1 MKGPKDV
8 MSKLLTAEYGVENVV
23 KSFGGA
29 KALSGVSLSVSGG
42 QVHCIAGENGS
53 GKSTLIKI
61 MSGVH
66 APDSGLIKL
75 GDKTFNELS
84 PREAVREGVQ
94 VIFQDFSLLPNL
106 TVAENIAMPTYILQ
120 NSKLFSK
127 SETKKIASNAL
138 DLIGV
143 DIDINAS
150 VEEISIASKQLIAI
164 ARATNL
170 GVKMLFMDEPT
181 TALTRKEIKHL
192 FKVVEQLKGRGVAT
206 VFVSHKIDEIQE
218 ICNTITIL
226 RNGEVVADG
235 AMKDFHR
242 DVISEAMTGLNVSE
256 TRIAPPLKKTSE
268 KVIEV
273 KNLTTKPTFSDISFS
288 IAPGEILG
296 ITGLLGSGRTE
307 LAEAIFG
314 QYPIDS
320 GEITVGNKSI
330 KLNSSSAALKAG
342 IGYVPPDRLT
352 QGLFLDQSILRN
364 LVAVGIDQ
372 YQSKGG
378 RLAKNRLIEAGEKW
392 IKDLRIKTKNPSNP
406 VTSLSGGNQQRV
418 VLAKW
423 LAMNPKLM
431 ILNGPTVG
439 VDIGSKREILEI
451 IRDRAQEGMGFLV
464 VSDDIPELV
473 QICHRVLVIKN
484 GQISKEFNESQLD
497 EEVLYKELS

>member
-1 MKGPKDV
+1 
-8 MSKLLTAEYGVENVV
+8 MSALLTAEYGVENIV

-29 KALSGVSLSVSGG
+29 KALAGVSLSVKSGE
-42 QVHCIAGENGS
+42 VHCIAGENGS

-66 APDSGLIKL
+66 APDSGLIRL
-75 GDKTFNELS
+75 GDKTFNALS

-106 TVAENIAMPTYILQ
+106 TVAENIALPTFISK
-120 NSKLFSK
+120 NSRFS
-127 SETKKIASNAL
+127 SKKESKEIAQTAL
-138 DLIGV
+138 ELIGI
-143 DIDINAS
+143 DIDINAP
-150 VEEISIASKQLIAI
+150 VAEISIASKQLIAI

-181 TALTRKEIKHL
+181 TALTRKEIKRL
-192 FKVVEQLKGRGVAT
+192 FEVVEQIKARGVAT

-218 ICNTITIL
+218 ICNTISIL
-226 RNGEVVADG
+226 RNGELVADG
-235 AMKDFHR
+235 LMKDYKR
-242 DVISEAMTGLNVSE
+242 EAISEAMTGLNISE
-256 TRIAPPLKKTSE
+256 SRIAPPLKPSST

-273 KNLTTKPTFSDISFS
+273 KKLTTKPTFSDVSFS

-314 QYPIDS
+314 QYPVDS
-320 GEITVGNKSI
+320 GKIIVEGKSVR
-330 KLNSSSAALKAG
+330 LNSSSAAIKAG

-352 QGLFLDQSILRN
+352 QGLFLDQSIVRN
-364 LVAVGIDQ
+364 LVAVGIDRHRGR
-372 YQSKGG
+372 GG
-378 RLAKNRLIEAGEKW
+378 ILAKSRLYEEGEKW
-392 IKDLRIKTKNPSNP
+392 IKDLRIKTKNSQNP

-423 LAMNPKLM
+423 LAMNPHLM

-451 IRDRAQEGMGFLV
+451 IRDRAQEGMAFLV
-464 VSDDIPELV
+464 VSDDIPELI

-484 GQISKEFNESQLD
+484 GHVSKEFNESELD
-497 EEVLYKELS
+497 ETVLYKELS

>member
-1 MKGPKDV
+1 
-8 MSKLLTAEYGVENVV
+8 MSVLLTAEYGVENIV

-29 KALSGVSLSVSGG
+29 KALAGVSLSVKGG

-66 APDSGLIKL
+66 APDSGLIRL
-75 GDKTFNELS
+75 GDKTFNALS

-106 TVAENIAMPTYILQ
+106 TVAENIALPTYISK
-120 NSKLFSK
+120 NSHFLSK
-127 SETKKIASNAL
+127 KESKEIAQTAL
-138 DLIGV
+138 ELIGI
-143 DIDINAS
+143 DIDINAP
-150 VEEISIASKQLIAI
+150 VAEISIASKQLIAI

-181 TALTRKEIKHL
+181 TALTRKEIKRL
-192 FKVVEQLKGRGVAT
+192 FEVIEQIKARGVAT

-218 ICNTITIL
+218 ICNTISIL
-226 RNGEVVADG
+226 RNGELVADG
-235 AMKDFHR
+235 LMKDYKR
-242 DVISEAMTGLNVSE
+242 EAISEAMTGLNISE
-256 TRIAPPLKKTSE
+256 SRIAPPLKPSST

-273 KNLTTKPTFSDISFS
+273 KKLSTKPTFSDVSFS

-314 QYPIDS
+314 QYPVDS
-320 GEITVGNKSI
+320 GEIIVEGKSVR
-330 KLNSSSAALKAG
+330 LNSSSAAIKAG

-364 LVAVGIDQ
+364 LVAVGIDRHRGR
-372 YQSKGG
+372 GG
-378 RLAKNRLIEAGEKW
+378 ILAKSRLYEEGEKW
-392 IKDLRIKTKNPSNP
+392 IKDLRIKTKNSQNP

-423 LAMNPKLM
+423 LAMNPHLM

-451 IRDRAQEGMGFLV
+451 IRDRAQEGMAFLV
-464 VSDDIPELV
+464 VSDDIPELI

-484 GQISKEFNESQLD
+484 GHVSKEFNESELD
-497 EEVLYKELS
+497 ETVLYKELS

>member
-1 MKGPKDV
+1 
-8 MSKLLTAEYGVENVV
+8 MSVLLTAEYGVENIV

-29 KALSGVSLSVSGG
+29 KALAGVSLSVKGG
-42 QVHCIAGENGS
+42 EVHCIAGENGS

-61 MSGVH
+61 MAGVH
-66 APDSGLIKL
+66 APDSGLIRL
-75 GDKTFNELS
+75 GEKTFTSLS

-106 TVAENIAMPTYILQ
+106 TVAENIALPTYISK
-120 NSKLFSK
+120 NSHFLSK
-127 SETKKIASNAL
+127 KESKEIAQTAL
-138 DLIGV
+138 ELIGI
-143 DIDINAS
+143 DIDINAP
-150 VEEISIASKQLIAI
+150 VAEISIASKQLIAI

-181 TALTRKEIKHL
+181 TALTRKEIKRL
-192 FKVVEQLKGRGVAT
+192 FEVIEQIKARGVAT

-218 ICNTITIL
+218 ICNTISIL
-226 RNGEVVADG
+226 RNGELVADG
-235 AMKDFHR
+235 LMKDYKR
-242 DVISEAMTGLNVSE
+242 EAISEAMTGLNISE
-256 TRIAPPLKKTSE
+256 SRIAPPLKTSST

-273 KNLTTKPTFSDISFS
+273 KKLTTKPTFSDVSFS

-314 QYPIDS
+314 QYPVDS
-320 GEITVGNKSI
+320 GEIIVEGKSVR
-330 KLNSSSAALKAG
+330 LNSSSAAIKAG

-364 LVAVGIDQ
+364 LVAVGIDRHRGR
-372 YQSKGG
+372 GG
-378 RLAKNRLIEAGEKW
+378 ILAKARLYEEGERW
-392 IKDLRIKTKNPSNP
+392 IKDLRIKTKNSQNP

-423 LAMNPKLM
+423 LAMNPHLM

-451 IRDRAQEGMGFLV
+451 IRDRAQEGMAFLV
-464 VSDDIPELV
+464 ISDDIPELI

-484 GQISKEFNESQLD
+484 GHVSKEFNESELD
-497 EEVLYKELS
+497 ETVLYKELS

>member
-1 MKGPKDV
+1 
-8 MSKLLTAEYGVENVV
+8 MSVLLTAEYGVENIV

-29 KALSGVSLSVSGG
+29 KALAGVSLSVKGG
-42 QVHCIAGENGS
+42 EVHCIAGENGS

-61 MSGVH
+61 MAGVH
-66 APDSGLIKL
+66 APDSGLIRL
-75 GDKTFNELS
+75 GDKTFNALS

-106 TVAENIAMPTYILQ
+106 TVAENIALPTYISK
-120 NSKLFSK
+120 NSHFLSK
-127 SETKKIASNAL
+127 KESKEIAQTAL
-138 DLIGV
+138 ELIGI
-143 DIDINAS
+143 DIDINAP
-150 VEEISIASKQLIAI
+150 VAEISIASKQLIAI

-181 TALTRKEIKHL
+181 TALTRKEIKRL
-192 FKVVEQLKGRGVAT
+192 FEVIEQIKARGVAT

-218 ICNTITIL
+218 ICNTISIL
-226 RNGEVVADG
+226 RNGELVADG
-235 AMKDFHR
+235 LMKDYKR
-242 DVISEAMTGLNVSE
+242 EAISEAMTGLNISE
-256 TRIAPPLKKTSE
+256 SRIAPPLKPSST

-273 KNLTTKPTFSDISFS
+273 KKLSTKPTFSDVSFS

-314 QYPIDS
+314 QYPVDS
-320 GEITVGNKSI
+320 GEIIVEGKSVR
-330 KLNSSSAALKAG
+330 LNSSSAAIKAG

-364 LVAVGIDQ
+364 LVAVGIDRHRGR
-372 YQSKGG
+372 GG
-378 RLAKNRLIEAGEKW
+378 ILAKSRLYEEGERW
-392 IKDLRIKTKNPSNP
+392 IKDLRIKTKNAQNP

-423 LAMNPKLM
+423 LAMNPHLM

-451 IRDRAQEGMGFLV
+451 IRDRAQEGMAFLV
-464 VSDDIPELV
+464 VSDDIPELI

-484 GQISKEFNESQLD
+484 GHVSKEFNESELD
-497 EEVLYKELS
+497 ENVLYKELS

>member
-1 MKGPKDV
+1 MKQK
-8 MSKLLTAEYGVENVV
+8 MSTLLTAEYGVENVV

-29 KALSGVSLSVSGG
+29 KALSGVSLSVKSGE
-42 QVHCIAGENGS
+42 VHCIAGENGS

-66 APDSGLIKL
+66 APDSGLIRL
-75 GDKTFNELS
+75 GDKSFTKLS
-84 PREAVREGVQ
+84 PREAVHEGVQ

-106 TVAENIAMPTYILQ
+106 TVAENIALPTYVSK
-120 NSKLFSK
+120 NSKFLSK
-127 SETKKIASNAL
+127 NQNREIASQAL
-138 DLIGV
+138 NLLGI
-143 DIDINAS
+143 DIDINTPVAD
-150 VEEISIASKQLIAI
+150 ISIASKQLIAI

-181 TALTRKEIKHL
+181 TALTRKEIKRL
-192 FKVVEQLKGRGVAT
+192 FEVVEQIRSRGVAT

-235 AMKDFHR
+235 LMKDFQR
-242 DVISEAMTGLNVSE
+242 VAISEAMTGLNVSE
-256 TRIAPPLKKTSE
+256 TRIAPVLKKSSQQ
-268 KVIEV
+268 VLEV
-273 KNLTTKPTFSDISFS
+273 KNLTTHPTFSDVSFT

-296 ITGLLGSGRTE
+296 LTGLLGSGRTE

-314 QYPIDS
+314 QYPVDS
-320 GEITVGNKSI
+320 GQIIVGEKSI
-330 KLNSSSAALKAG
+330 SLNSSAEALKAG

-352 QGLFLDQSILRN
+352 QGLFLEQSIVRN

-378 RLAKNRLIEAGEKW
+378 RLEKSRLIEAGNKW
-392 IKDLRIKTKNPSNP
+392 IQDLRIKTKNSANP
-406 VTSLSGGNQQRV
+406 VSSLSGGNQQRV

-423 LAMNPKLM
+423 LAMNPYLM

-451 IRDRAQEGMGFLV
+451 IRDRAEAGMAFLV
-464 VSDDIPELV
+464 VSDDIPELI

-484 GQISKEFNESQLD
+484 GQISKEFSESQLD
-497 EEVLYKELS
+497 QATLYKELS

>member
-1 MKGPKDV
+1 MKQK
-8 MSKLLTAEYGVENVV
+8 MSTLLTAEYGVENVV

-29 KALSGVSLSVSGG
+29 KALSGVSLSVKSGE
-42 QVHCIAGENGS
+42 VHCIAGENGS

-66 APDSGLIKL
+66 APDSGLIRL
-75 GDKTFNELS
+75 GDKSFTKLS
-84 PREAVREGVQ
+84 PREAVHEGVQ

-106 TVAENIAMPTYILQ
+106 TVAENIALPTYVSR
-120 NSKLFSK
+120 NSKFLSK
-127 SETKKIASNAL
+127 NQNREIASQAL
-138 DLIGV
+138 NLLGI
-143 DIDINAS
+143 DIDINTPVAD
-150 VEEISIASKQLIAI
+150 ISIASKQLIAI

-181 TALTRKEIKHL
+181 TALTRKEIKRL
-192 FKVVEQLKGRGVAT
+192 FEVVEQIRSRGVAT

-235 AMKDFHR
+235 LMKDFQR
-242 DVISEAMTGLNVSE
+242 VAISEAMTGLNVSE
-256 TRIAPPLKKTSE
+256 TRIAPVLKKSSQQ
-268 KVIEV
+268 VLEV
-273 KNLTTKPTFSDISFS
+273 KNLTTHPTFSDVSFT

-296 ITGLLGSGRTE
+296 LTGLLGSGRTE

-314 QYPIDS
+314 QYPVDS
-320 GEITVGNKSI
+320 GQIIVGEKSI
-330 KLNSSSAALKAG
+330 SLNSSAEALKAG

-352 QGLFLDQSILRN
+352 QGLFLEQSIVRN

-378 RLAKNRLIEAGEKW
+378 RLEKSRLIEAGNKW
-392 IKDLRIKTKNPSNP
+392 IQDLRIKTKNSANP
-406 VTSLSGGNQQRV
+406 VSSLSGGNQQRV

-423 LAMNPKLM
+423 LAMNPYLM

-451 IRDRAQEGMGFLV
+451 IRDRAEAGMAFLV
-464 VSDDIPELV
+464 VSDDIPELI

-484 GQISKEFNESQLD
+484 GQISKEFSESQLD
-497 EEVLYKELS
+497 EATLYKELS

>member
-1 MKGPKDV
+1 
-8 MSKLLTAEYGVENVV
+8 MSVLLTAEYGVENIV

-29 KALSGVSLSVSGG
+29 KALAGVSLSVKSG

-66 APDSGLIKL
+66 APDSGLIRL
-75 GDKTFNELS
+75 GEKTFDALS

-106 TVAENIAMPTYILQ
+106 TVAENIALPTYISK
-120 NSKLFSK
+120 NSRFLSK
-127 SETKKIASNAL
+127 KESKEIAQTAL
-138 DLIGV
+138 ELIGI
-143 DIDINAS
+143 DIDINAP
-150 VEEISIASKQLIAI
+150 VAEISIASKQLIAI

-181 TALTRKEIKHL
+181 TALTRKEIKRL
-192 FKVVEQLKGRGVAT
+192 FEVVEQIKARGVAT

-218 ICNTITIL
+218 ICNTISIL
-226 RNGEVVADG
+226 RNGELVADG
-235 AMKDFHR
+235 LMKDFKR
-242 DVISEAMTGLNVSE
+242 DAISEAMTGINISE
-256 TRIAPPLKKTSE
+256 SRIAPALKPSTT

-273 KNLTTKPTFSDISFS
+273 KKLSTKPTFSDVSFS

-314 QYPIDS
+314 QYPLDS
-320 GEITVGNKSI
+320 GEIIVEGKSMR
-330 KLNSSSAALKAG
+330 LNSSSAAIKAG

-352 QGLFLDQSILRN
+352 QGLFLDQSIVRN

-372 YQSKGG
+372 YQGRGG
-378 RLAKNRLIEAGEKW
+378 ILAKSRLYEAGEKW
-392 IKDLRIKTKNPSNP
+392 IKDLRIKTKNSQNP

-423 LAMNPKLM
+423 LAMNPHLM

-451 IRDRAQEGMGFLV
+451 IRDRAQEGMAFLV
-464 VSDDIPELV
+464 VSDDIPELI

-484 GQISKEFNESQLD
+484 GLVSKEFSESELD
-497 EEVLYKELS
+497 ENVLYKELS

>member
-1 MKGPKDV
+1 
-8 MSKLLTAEYGVENVV
+8 MSVLLTAEYGVENIV

-29 KALSGVSLSVSGG
+29 KALAGVSLTVKSGE
-42 QVHCIAGENGS
+42 VHCIAGENGS

-66 APDSGLIKL
+66 APDSGLIRL
-75 GDKTFNELS
+75 GEKTFEALS

-106 TVAENIAMPTYILQ
+106 TVAENIALPTYISK
-120 NSKLFSK
+120 NSRFLSK
-127 SETKKIASNAL
+127 KESKEIAQTAL
-138 DLIGV
+138 ELIGI
-143 DIDINAS
+143 DIDINAP
-150 VEEISIASKQLIAI
+150 VAEISIASKQLIAI

-181 TALTRKEIKHL
+181 TALTRKEIKRL
-192 FKVVEQLKGRGVAT
+192 FEVVEQIKARGVAT

-218 ICNTITIL
+218 ICNTISIL
-226 RNGEVVADG
+226 RNGELVADG
-235 AMKDFHR
+235 LMKDFKR
-242 DVISEAMTGLNVSE
+242 DAISEAMTGLNISE
-256 TRIAPPLKKTSE
+256 TRIAPALKPSST

-273 KNLTTKPTFSDISFS
+273 KKLSTKPTFSDVSFS

-320 GEITVGNKSI
+320 GEIIVEGKSI
-330 KLNSSSAALKAG
+330 QLNSSSAAIKAG

-364 LVAVGIDQ
+364 LIAVGIDQ
-372 YQSKGG
+372 HQGRGG
-378 RLAKNRLIEAGEKW
+378 ILAKKRLYEAGEKW
-392 IKDLRIKTKNPSNP
+392 IKDLRIKTKNSQNP

-423 LAMNPKLM
+423 LAMNPHLM

-451 IRDRAQEGMGFLV
+451 IRDRAQEGMAFLV
-464 VSDDIPELV
+464 VSDDIPELI

-484 GQISKEFNESQLD
+484 GLVSKEFSESELD
-497 EEVLYKELS
+497 ENVLYKELS

>member
-1 MKGPKDV
+1 
-8 MSKLLTAEYGVENVV
+8 MSVLLTAEYGVENIV

-29 KALSGVSLSVSGG
+29 KALAGVSLSVKGG

-66 APDSGLIKL
+66 APDSGLIRL
-75 GDKTFNELS
+75 GDKTFNALS

-106 TVAENIAMPTYILQ
+106 TVAENIALPTYISK
-120 NSKLFSK
+120 NSHFLSK
-127 SETKKIASNAL
+127 KESKEIAQTAL
-138 DLIGV
+138 ELIGI
-143 DIDINAS
+143 DIDINAP
-150 VEEISIASKQLIAI
+150 VAEISIASKQLIAI

-181 TALTRKEIKHL
+181 TALTRKEIKRL
-192 FKVVEQLKGRGVAT
+192 FEVIEQIKARGVAT

-218 ICNTITIL
+218 ICNTISIL
-226 RNGEVVADG
+226 RNGELVADG
-235 AMKDFHR
+235 LMKDYKR
-242 DVISEAMTGLNVSE
+242 EAISEAMTGLNISE
-256 TRIAPPLKKTSE
+256 SRIAPPLKPSST

-273 KNLTTKPTFSDISFS
+273 KKLSTKPTFSDVSFS

-314 QYPIDS
+314 QYPVDS
-320 GEITVGNKSI
+320 GEIIVEGKSVR
-330 KLNSSSAALKAG
+330 LNSSSAAIKAG

-364 LVAVGIDQ
+364 LVAVGIDRHRGR
-372 YQSKGG
+372 GG
-378 RLAKNRLIEAGEKW
+378 ILAKSRLYEEGEKW
-392 IKDLRIKTKNPSNP
+392 IKDLRIKTKNSQNP

-423 LAMNPKLM
+423 LAMNPHLM

-451 IRDRAQEGMGFLV
+451 IRDRAQEGMAFLV
-464 VSDDIPELV
+464 ISDDIPELI

-484 GQISKEFNESQLD
+484 GHVSKEFNESELD
-497 EEVLYKELS
+497 ETVLYKELS

>member
-1 MKGPKDV
+1 
-8 MSKLLTAEYGVENVV
+8 MSTLVTAEYGVENIV

-29 KALSGVSLSVSGG
+29 KALAGVSLSVQSG

-66 APDSGLIKL
+66 APDTGLIRL
-75 GDKTFNELS
+75 GDKTFNALS

-106 TVAENIAMPTYILQ
+106 TVAENIALPTYISN
-120 NSKLFSK
+120 NSRFLSK
-127 SETKKIASNAL
+127 KESREIARTAL

-143 DIDINAS
+143 DIDINSPVAD
-150 VEEISIASKQLIAI
+150 ISIASKQLIAI

-181 TALTRKEIKHL
+181 TALTRKEIKRL
-192 FKVVEQLKGRGVAT
+192 FEVVEQVKARGVAT

-235 AMKDFHR
+235 LMKDYKR
-242 DVISEAMTGLNVSE
+242 DAISEAMTGLNISE
-256 TRIAPPLKKTSE
+256 TRIAPPLKKSTT

-273 KNLTTKPTFSDISFS
+273 KNLSTKPTFSNVSFS

-314 QYPIDS
+314 QYPVDS
-320 GEITVGNKSI
+320 GEIIVEGKSI
-330 KLNSSSAALKAG
+330 QLNSSSAAIKAG

-372 YQSKGG
+372 YQGRGG
-378 RLAKNRLIEAGEKW
+378 TLAKARLYEAGEKW
-392 IKDLRIKTKNPSNP
+392 IKDLRIKTKNSQNP

-423 LAMNPKLM
+423 LAMNPHLM

-451 IRDRAQEGMGFLV
+451 IRDRAQEGMSFLV
-464 VSDDIPELV
+464 VSDDIPELI
-473 QICHRVLVIKN
+473 QICHRVMVIKN
-484 GQISKEFNESQLD
+484 GQVSKEFNESELD
-497 EEVLYKELS
+497 ENVLYKELS

>member
-1 MKGPKDV
+1 
-8 MSKLLTAEYGVENVV
+8 MSVLLTAEYGVENVV

-29 KALSGVSLSVSGG
+29 KALAGVSLSVKSGE
-42 QVHCIAGENGS
+42 VHCIAGENGS

-66 APDSGLIKL
+66 APDSGLIRL
-75 GDKTFNELS
+75 GEKTFNALS

-106 TVAENIAMPTYILQ
+106 TVAENIALPTYISN
-120 NSKLFSK
+120 NSRFLSK
-127 SETKKIASNAL
+127 KESKEIAQTAL
-138 DLIGV
+138 ELIGI
-143 DIDINAS
+143 DIDINAP
-150 VEEISIASKQLIAI
+150 VAEISIASKQLIAI

-181 TALTRKEIKHL
+181 TALTRKEIKRL
-192 FKVVEQLKGRGVAT
+192 FEVVEQIKARGVAT

-218 ICNTITIL
+218 ICNTISIL
-226 RNGEVVADG
+226 RNGELVADG
-235 AMKDFHR
+235 LMKDFKR
-242 DVISEAMTGLNVSE
+242 DAISEAMTGLNISE
-256 TRIAPPLKKTSE
+256 SRIAPPLKPSTT

-273 KNLTTKPTFSDISFS
+273 KKLSTKPTFSDVSFS

-314 QYPIDS
+314 QYPLDS
-320 GEITVGNKSI
+320 GEIIVEGKSMR
-330 KLNSSSAALKAG
+330 LNSSSAAIKAG

-352 QGLFLDQSILRN
+352 QGLFLEQSILRN
-364 LVAVGIDQ
+364 LIAVGIDQ
-372 YQSKGG
+372 YQGRGG
-378 RLAKNRLIEAGEKW
+378 ILAKSRLYEEGEKW
-392 IKDLRIKTKNPSNP
+392 IKDLRIKTKNSQNP

-423 LAMNPKLM
+423 LAMNPHLM

-451 IRDRAQEGMGFLV
+451 IRDRAQEGMAFLV
-464 VSDDIPELV
+464 VSDDIPELIQV
-473 QICHRVLVIKN
+473 CHRVMVIKN
-484 GQISKEFNESQLD
+484 GQVSKEFSESELD
-497 EEVLYKELS
+497 ENVLYKELS

>member
-1 MKGPKDV
+1 
-8 MSKLLTAEYGVENVV
+8 MSTLLTAEYGVENIV

-29 KALSGVSLSVSGG
+29 KALSGVSLSVKSGE
-42 QVHCIAGENGS
+42 VHCIAGENGS

-66 APDSGLIKL
+66 APDSGLIRL
-75 GDKTFNELS
+75 GDKSFTKLS
-84 PREAVREGVQ
+84 PREAVHEGVQ

-106 TVAENIAMPTYILQ
+106 TVAENIALPTFVLKNSRIL
-120 NSKLFSK
+120 SK
-127 SETKKIASNAL
+127 SQTREIASQAL
-138 DLIGV
+138 DLLGI
-143 DIDINAS
+143 DIDINTS
-150 VEEISIASKQLIAI
+150 VADISIASKQLIAI

-181 TALTRKEIKHL
+181 TALTRKEIKRL
-192 FKVVEQLKGRGVAT
+192 FEVVEQIRARGVAT

-235 AMKDFHR
+235 LMKDFER
-242 DVISEAMTGLNVSE
+242 VSISEAMTGLNVSE
-256 TRIAPPLKKTSE
+256 TRIAPELKNTNQ
-268 KVIEV
+268 KVLEV
-273 KNLTTKPTFSDISFS
+273 KNLTTYPTFSDVSFA

-307 LAEAIFG
+307 LAESIFG
-314 QYPIDS
+314 QYPLDS
-320 GEITVGNKSI
+320 GEIIVDGKSI
-330 KLNSSSAALKAG
+330 VLNSSSEALKSG

-352 QGLFLDQSILRN
+352 QGLFLEQSIVRN

-372 YQSKGG
+372 YKSKGG
-378 RLAKNRLIEAGEKW
+378 RLEKSRLHAAGSKW
-392 IKDLRIKTKNPSNP
+392 INELRIKTKNPLNP
-406 VTSLSGGNQQRV
+406 VSSLSGGNQQRV

-423 LAMNPKLM
+423 LAMNPHLM

-451 IRDRAQEGMGFLV
+451 IRDRAQAGMAFLV
-464 VSDDIPELV
+464 VSDDIPELI

-484 GQISKEFNESQLD
+484 GQISKEFSESELD
-497 EEVLYKELS
+497 EATLYKELS

>member
-1 MKGPKDV
+1 
-8 MSKLLTAEYGVENVV
+8 MSTLVTAEYGVENIV

-29 KALSGVSLSVSGG
+29 KALAGVSLSVKSGE
-42 QVHCIAGENGS
+42 VHCIAGENGS

-66 APDSGLIKL
+66 APDTGLIRL
-75 GDKTFNELS
+75 GDKTFNALS

-106 TVAENIAMPTYILQ
+106 TVAENIALPTYISN
-120 NSKLFSK
+120 NSRFLSK
-127 SETKKIASNAL
+127 KESREIARTAL

-143 DIDINAS
+143 DIDINSPVAD
-150 VEEISIASKQLIAI
+150 ISIASKQLIAI

-181 TALTRKEIKHL
+181 TALTRKEIKRL
-192 FKVVEQLKGRGVAT
+192 FEVVEQVKARGVAT

-235 AMKDFHR
+235 LMKDYKR
-242 DVISEAMTGLNVSE
+242 DAISEAMTGLNISE
-256 TRIAPPLKKTSE
+256 TRIAPPLKPSNK
-268 KVIEV
+268 KIIEV
-273 KNLTTKPTFSDISFS
+273 KNLSTKPTFSNVSFS

-314 QYPIDS
+314 QYPVDS
-320 GEITVGNKSI
+320 GEIIVEGKSI
-330 KLNSSSAALKAG
+330 QLNSSSAAIKAG

-372 YQSKGG
+372 YQGRGG
-378 RLAKNRLIEAGEKW
+378 TLAKSRLYEAGEKW
-392 IKDLRIKTKNPSNP
+392 IKDLRIKTKNSQNP

-423 LAMNPKLM
+423 LAMNPHLM

-451 IRDRAQEGMGFLV
+451 IRDRAQEGMSFLV
-464 VSDDIPELV
+464 VSDDIPELI
-473 QICHRVLVIKN
+473 QICHRVMVIKN
-484 GQISKEFNESQLD
+484 GQVSKEFNESELD
-497 EEVLYKELS
+497 ENVLYKELS

>member
-1 MKGPKDV
+1 
-8 MSKLLTAEYGVENVV
+8 MSVLLTAEYGVENIV

-29 KALSGVSLSVSGG
+29 KALAGVSLSVKGG
-42 QVHCIAGENGS
+42 EVHCIAGENGS

-66 APDSGLIKL
+66 APDSGLIRL
-75 GDKTFNELS
+75 GEKTFTSLS

-106 TVAENIAMPTYILQ
+106 TVAENIALPTYISK
-120 NSKLFSK
+120 NSHFLSK
-127 SETKKIASNAL
+127 KESKEIAQTAL
-138 DLIGV
+138 ELIGI
-143 DIDINAS
+143 DIDINAP
-150 VEEISIASKQLIAI
+150 VAEISIASKQLIAI

-181 TALTRKEIKHL
+181 TALTRKEIKRL
-192 FKVVEQLKGRGVAT
+192 FEVIEQIKARGVAT

-218 ICNTITIL
+218 ICNTISIL
-226 RNGEVVADG
+226 RNGELVADG
-235 AMKDFHR
+235 LMKDYKR
-242 DVISEAMTGLNVSE
+242 EAISEAMTGLNISE
-256 TRIAPPLKKTSE
+256 SRIAPPLKPSST

-273 KNLTTKPTFSDISFS
+273 KKLTTKPTFSDVSFS

-314 QYPIDS
+314 QYPVDS
-320 GEITVGNKSI
+320 GEIIVDGKSI
-330 KLNSSSAALKAG
+330 QLNSSSAAIKAG

-352 QGLFLDQSILRN
+352 QGLFLDQSIVRN
-364 LVAVGIDQ
+364 LVAVGIDRHRGR
-372 YQSKGG
+372 GG
-378 RLAKNRLIEAGEKW
+378 ILAKSRLYEEGERW
-392 IKDLRIKTKNPSNP
+392 IKDLRIKTKNSQNP

-423 LAMNPKLM
+423 LAMNPHLM

-451 IRDRAQEGMGFLV
+451 IRDRAQEGMAFLV
-464 VSDDIPELV
+464 ISDDIPELI

-484 GQISKEFNESQLD
+484 GHVSKEFNESELD
-497 EEVLYKELS
+497 ESVLYKELS

>member
-1 MKGPKDV
+1 M
-8 MSKLLTAEYGVENVV
+8 A
-23 KSFGGA
+23 
-29 KALSGVSLSVSGG
+29 
-42 QVHCIAGENGS
+42 
-53 GKSTLIKI
+53 
-61 MSGVH
+61 GVH
-66 APDSGLIKL
+66 APDSGLIRL
-75 GDKTFNELS
+75 GDKTFNALS

-106 TVAENIAMPTYILQ
+106 TVAENIALPTYISK
-120 NSKLFSK
+120 NSHFLSK
-127 SETKKIASNAL
+127 KESKEIAQTAL
-138 DLIGV
+138 ELIGI
-143 DIDINAS
+143 DIDINAP
-150 VEEISIASKQLIAI
+150 VAEISIASKQLIAI

-181 TALTRKEIKHL
+181 TALTRKEIKRL
-192 FKVVEQLKGRGVAT
+192 FEVIEQIKARGVAT

-218 ICNTITIL
+218 ICNTISIL
-226 RNGEVVADG
+226 RNGELVADG
-235 AMKDFHR
+235 LMKDYKR
-242 DVISEAMTGLNVSE
+242 EAISEAMTGLNISE
-256 TRIAPPLKKTSE
+256 SRIAPPLKPSST

-273 KNLTTKPTFSDISFS
+273 KKLTTKPTFSDVSFS

-314 QYPIDS
+314 QYPVDS
-320 GEITVGNKSI
+320 GEIIVEGKSI
-330 KLNSSSAALKAG
+330 QLNSSSAAIKAG

-364 LVAVGIDQ
+364 LVAVGIDRHRGR
-372 YQSKGG
+372 GG
-378 RLAKNRLIEAGEKW
+378 ILAKARLYEEGERW
-392 IKDLRIKTKNPSNP
+392 IKDLRIKTKNSQNP

-423 LAMNPKLM
+423 LAMNPHLM

-451 IRDRAQEGMGFLV
+451 IRDRAQEGMAFLV
-464 VSDDIPELV
+464 ISDDIPELI

-484 GQISKEFNESQLD
+484 GHVSKEFNESELD
-497 EEVLYKELS
+497 ETVLYKELS

>member
-1 MKGPKDV
+1 MV
-8 MSKLLTAEYGVENVV
+8 KLLTAQYGVENIV

-29 KALSGVSLSVSGG
+29 KALSGVSLSVQGG
-42 QVHCIAGENGS
+42 EVHCVAGENGS

-66 APDSGLIKL
+66 APDSGVIQL
-75 GDKTFNELS
+75 GEKTFSHLS
-84 PREAVREGVQ
+84 PREAVHEGVQ

-106 TVAENIAMPTYILQ
+106 TVAENIAMPTYILN
-120 NSKLFSK
+120 NSRILSK
-127 SETKKIASNAL
+127 KQTKEIASNAL

-150 VEEISIASKQLIAI
+150 VADISIASKQLIAI

-181 TALTRKEIKHL
+181 TALTRKEIKRL
-192 FKVVEQLKGRGVAT
+192 FEVVEQIKARGVAT

-218 ICNTITIL
+218 ICNTITVL

-235 AMKDFHR
+235 LMKDFKR
-242 DVISEAMTGLNVSE
+242 QTISKAMTGLSVSE
-256 TRIAPPLKKTSE
+256 TRIAPPLKKSTK
-268 KVIEV
+268 KVVEI
-273 KNLTTKPTFSDISFS
+273 KNFTTKPTFSNISFS

-296 ITGLLGSGRTE
+296 MTGLLGSGRTE

-314 QYPIDS
+314 QYPVDS
-320 GEITVGNKSI
+320 GEIFVDGKPI
-330 KLNSSSAALKAG
+330 HVNSSSEALKAG

-352 QGLFLDQSILRN
+352 QGLFLEQSILNN

-372 YQSKGG
+372 YQSRGG
-378 RLAKNRLIEAGEKW
+378 RLSKSRLAQAGERW
-392 IKDLRIKTKNPSNP
+392 IKDLRIKTNNAQNP

-423 LAMNPKLM
+423 LAMNPHLM

-451 IRDRAQEGMGFLV
+451 IRDRAKEGMAFLV
-464 VSDDIPELV
+464 VSDDIPELI
-473 QICHRVLVIKN
+473 QICHRVIVIKN
-484 GQISKEFNESQLD
+484 GQISKEFNEAQLD
-497 EEVLYKELS
+497 EKVLYKELS

>member
-1 MKGPKDV
+1 
-8 MSKLLTAEYGVENVV
+8 MSVLLTAEYGVENIV

-29 KALSGVSLSVSGG
+29 KALAGVSLSVKGG
-42 QVHCIAGENGS
+42 EVHCIAGENGS

-61 MSGVH
+61 MAGVH
-66 APDSGLIKL
+66 APDSGLIRL
-75 GDKTFNELS
+75 GEKTFTSLS

-106 TVAENIAMPTYILQ
+106 TVAENIALPTYISK
-120 NSKLFSK
+120 NSRFLSK
-127 SETKKIASNAL
+127 KESKEIAQTAL
-138 DLIGV
+138 ELIGI
-143 DIDINAS
+143 DIDINAP
-150 VEEISIASKQLIAI
+150 VAEISIASKQLIAI

-181 TALTRKEIKHL
+181 TALTRKEIKRL
-192 FKVVEQLKGRGVAT
+192 FEVIEQIKARGVAT

-218 ICNTITIL
+218 ICNTISIL
-226 RNGEVVADG
+226 RNGELVADG
-235 AMKDFHR
+235 LMKDYKR
-242 DVISEAMTGLNVSE
+242 EAISEAMTGLNISE
-256 TRIAPPLKKTSE
+256 SRIAPPLKPSST

-273 KNLTTKPTFSDISFS
+273 KKLTTKPTFSDVSFS

-314 QYPIDS
+314 QYPVDS
-320 GEITVGNKSI
+320 GEIIVEGKSI
-330 KLNSSSAALKAG
+330 QLNSSSAAIKAG

-364 LVAVGIDQ
+364 LVAVGIDRHRGR
-372 YQSKGG
+372 GG
-378 RLAKNRLIEAGEKW
+378 ILAKARLYEEGERW
-392 IKDLRIKTKNPSNP
+392 IKDLRIKTKNSQNP

-423 LAMNPKLM
+423 LAMNPHLM

-451 IRDRAQEGMGFLV
+451 IRDRAQEGMAFLV
-464 VSDDIPELV
+464 ISDDIPELI

-484 GQISKEFNESQLD
+484 GHVSKEFNESELD
-497 EEVLYKELS
+497 ETVLYKELS

>member
-1 MKGPKDV
+1 
-8 MSKLLTAEYGVENVV
+8 MSTLLTAEYGVENIV

-29 KALSGVSLSVSGG
+29 KALSGVSLSVKSGE
-42 QVHCIAGENGS
+42 VHCIAGENGS

-66 APDSGLIKL
+66 APDTGLIRL
-75 GDKTFNELS
+75 GDKSFTKLS
-84 PREAVREGVQ
+84 PREAVHEGVQ

-106 TVAENIAMPTYILQ
+106 TVAENIAIPTYISQ
-120 NSKLFSK
+120 NSRFFSK
-127 SETKKIASNAL
+127 SKTKEIATNAL

-150 VEEISIASKQLIAI
+150 VADISIASKQLIAI
-164 ARATNL
+164 ARATNQ

-192 FKVVEQLKGRGVAT
+192 FEVVEQLKERGVAT
-206 VFVSHKIDEIQE
+206 IFVSHKIDEIQE

-235 AMKDFHR
+235 IMRDFKR
-242 DVISEAMTGLNVSE
+242 DSISEAMTGLNVSE
-256 TRIAPPLKKTSE
+256 TRIAPPLKKAST
-268 KVIEV
+268 KVIDV
-273 KNLTTKPTFSDISFS
+273 RNLITKPTFSDISFS

-320 GEITVGNKSI
+320 GEVIVEGKSI
-330 KLNSSSAALKAG
+330 RLNSSPAALKAG

-352 QGLFLDQSILRN
+352 QGLFLEQSILRN

-372 YQSKGG
+372 YQSRGKRLSKK
-378 RLAKNRLIEAGEKW
+378 RLAEAGEKW
-392 IKDLRIKTKNPSNP
+392 IRDLRIKTKNSLNP

-423 LAMNPKLM
+423 LAMKPKLM

-464 VSDDIPELV
+464 VSDDIPELI

-484 GQISKEFNESQLD
+484 GQISKEFKESELD

>member
-1 MKGPKDV
+1 
-8 MSKLLTAEYGVENVV
+8 MSVLLTAEYGVENIV

-29 KALSGVSLSVSGG
+29 KALAGVSLSVKGG
-42 QVHCIAGENGS
+42 EVHCIAGENGS

-66 APDSGLIKL
+66 APDSGLIRL
-75 GDKTFNELS
+75 GDKTFNALS

-106 TVAENIAMPTYILQ
+106 TVAENIALPTYISK
-120 NSKLFSK
+120 NSHFLSK
-127 SETKKIASNAL
+127 KESKEIAQTAL
-138 DLIGV
+138 ELIGI
-143 DIDINAS
+143 DIDINAP
-150 VEEISIASKQLIAI
+150 VAEISIASKQLIAI

-181 TALTRKEIKHL
+181 TALTRKEIKRL
-192 FKVVEQLKGRGVAT
+192 FEVIEQIKARGVAT

-218 ICNTITIL
+218 ICNTISIL
-226 RNGEVVADG
+226 RNGELVADG
-235 AMKDFHR
+235 LMKDYKR
-242 DVISEAMTGLNVSE
+242 EAISEAMTGLNISE
-256 TRIAPPLKKTSE
+256 SRIAPPLKPSST

-273 KNLTTKPTFSDISFS
+273 KKLTTKPTFSDVSFS

-314 QYPIDS
+314 QYPVDS
-320 GEITVGNKSI
+320 GEIIVEGKSI
-330 KLNSSSAALKAG
+330 QLNSSSAAIKAG

-364 LVAVGIDQ
+364 LVAVGIDRHRGR
-372 YQSKGG
+372 GG
-378 RLAKNRLIEAGEKW
+378 ILAKARLYEEGERW
-392 IKDLRIKTKNPSNP
+392 IKDLRIKTKNSQNP

-423 LAMNPKLM
+423 LAMNPHLM

-451 IRDRAQEGMGFLV
+451 IRDRAQEGMAFLV
-464 VSDDIPELV
+464 ISDDIPELI

-484 GQISKEFNESQLD
+484 GHVSKEFNESELD
-497 EEVLYKELS
+497 ETVLYKELS

>member
-1 MKGPKDV
+1 
-8 MSKLLTAEYGVENVV
+8 MSALLTAEYGVENIV

-29 KALSGVSLSVSGG
+29 KALAGVSLSVKGG
-42 QVHCIAGENGS
+42 EVHCIAGENGS

-61 MSGVH
+61 MAGVH
-66 APDSGLIKL
+66 APDSGLIRL
-75 GDKTFNELS
+75 GEKTFTSLS

-106 TVAENIAMPTYILQ
+106 TVAENIALPTYISK
-120 NSKLFSK
+120 NSHFLSK
-127 SETKKIASNAL
+127 KESKEIAQTAL
-138 DLIGV
+138 ELIGI
-143 DIDINAS
+143 DIDINAP
-150 VEEISIASKQLIAI
+150 VAEISIASKQLIAI

-181 TALTRKEIKHL
+181 TALTRKEIKRL
-192 FKVVEQLKGRGVAT
+192 FEVVEQIKARGVAT

-218 ICNTITIL
+218 ICNTISIL
-226 RNGEVVADG
+226 RNGELVADG
-235 AMKDFHR
+235 LMKDYKR
-242 DVISEAMTGLNVSE
+242 EAISEAMTGLNISE
-256 TRIAPPLKKTSE
+256 SRIAPPLKPSST

-273 KNLTTKPTFSDISFS
+273 KKLTTKPTFSDVSFS

-296 ITGLLGSGRTE
+296 VTGLLGSGRTE

-314 QYPIDS
+314 QYPVDS
-320 GEITVGNKSI
+320 GEIIVEGKSI
-330 KLNSSSAALKAG
+330 QPNSSSAAIKAG

-352 QGLFLDQSILRN
+352 QGLFLDQSIVRN
-364 LVAVGIDQ
+364 LVAVGIDRHRGR
-372 YQSKGG
+372 GG
-378 RLAKNRLIEAGEKW
+378 ILAKARLYEEGERW
-392 IKDLRIKTKNPSNP
+392 IKDLRIKTKNSQNP

-423 LAMNPKLM
+423 LAMNPHLM

-451 IRDRAQEGMGFLV
+451 IRDRAQEGMAFLV
-464 VSDDIPELV
+464 ISDDIPELI

-484 GQISKEFNESQLD
+484 GHVSKEFNESELD
-497 EEVLYKELS
+497 EIVLYKELS

>member
-1 MKGPKDV
+1 
-8 MSKLLTAEYGVENVV
+8 MSVLLTAEYGVENIV

-29 KALSGVSLSVSGG
+29 KALAGVSLTVKSGE
-42 QVHCIAGENGS
+42 VHCIAGENGS

-66 APDSGLIKL
+66 APDSGLIRL
-75 GDKTFNELS
+75 GEKTFEALS

-106 TVAENIAMPTYILQ
+106 TVAENIALPTYISK
-120 NSKLFSK
+120 NSRFLSK
-127 SETKKIASNAL
+127 KESKEIAQTAL
-138 DLIGV
+138 ELIGI
-143 DIDINAS
+143 DIDINAP
-150 VEEISIASKQLIAI
+150 VAEISIASKQLIAI

-181 TALTRKEIKHL
+181 TALTRKEIKRL
-192 FKVVEQLKGRGVAT
+192 FEVVEQIKARGVAT

-218 ICNTITIL
+218 ICNTISIL
-226 RNGEVVADG
+226 RNGELVADG
-235 AMKDFHR
+235 LMKDFKR
-242 DVISEAMTGLNVSE
+242 DAISEAMTGLNISE
-256 TRIAPPLKKTSE
+256 TRIAPALKPSST

-273 KNLTTKPTFSDISFS
+273 KKLSTKPTFSDVSFS

-320 GEITVGNKSI
+320 GEIIVEGKSI
-330 KLNSSSAALKAG
+330 SLNSSSAAIKAG

-364 LVAVGIDQ
+364 LIAVGIDQ
-372 YQSKGG
+372 HQGRGG
-378 RLAKNRLIEAGEKW
+378 ILAKKRLYEAGEKW
-392 IKDLRIKTKNPSNP
+392 IKDLRIKTKNSQNP

-423 LAMNPKLM
+423 LAMNPHLM

-451 IRDRAQEGMGFLV
+451 IRDRAQEGMAFLV
-464 VSDDIPELV
+464 VSDDIPELI

-484 GQISKEFNESQLD
+484 GLVSKEFSESELD
-497 EEVLYKELS
+497 ENVLYKELS

>member
-1 MKGPKDV
+1 
-8 MSKLLTAEYGVENVV
+8 MSVLLTAEYGVENIV

-29 KALSGVSLSVSGG
+29 KALAGVSLSVKGG
-42 QVHCIAGENGS
+42 EVHCIAGENGS

-66 APDSGLIKL
+66 APDSGLIRL
-75 GDKTFNELS
+75 GDKTFNALS

-106 TVAENIAMPTYILQ
+106 TVAENIALPTYISK
-120 NSKLFSK
+120 NSRFLSK
-127 SETKKIASNAL
+127 KESKEIAQTAL
-138 DLIGV
+138 ELIGI
-143 DIDINAS
+143 DIDINAP
-150 VEEISIASKQLIAI
+150 VAEISIASKQLIAI

-181 TALTRKEIKHL
+181 TALTRKEIKRL
-192 FKVVEQLKGRGVAT
+192 FEVVEQIKARGVAT

-218 ICNTITIL
+218 ICNTISIL
-226 RNGEVVADG
+226 RNGELVADG
-235 AMKDFHR
+235 LMKDYKR
-242 DVISEAMTGLNVSE
+242 EAISEAMTGLNISE
-256 TRIAPPLKKTSE
+256 SRIAPPLKPSST

-273 KNLTTKPTFSDISFS
+273 KKLTTKPTFSDVSFS

-314 QYPIDS
+314 QYPVDS
-320 GEITVGNKSI
+320 GEIIVEGKSI
-330 KLNSSSAALKAG
+330 QLNSSSAAIKAG

-352 QGLFLDQSILRN
+352 QGLFLDQSIVRN
-364 LVAVGIDQ
+364 LVAVGIDRHRGR
-372 YQSKGG
+372 GG
-378 RLAKNRLIEAGEKW
+378 ILAKSRLYEEGERW
-392 IKDLRIKTKNPSNP
+392 IKDLRIKTKNSQNP

-423 LAMNPKLM
+423 LAMNPHLM

-451 IRDRAQEGMGFLV
+451 IRDRAQEGMAFLV
-464 VSDDIPELV
+464 ISDDIPELI

-484 GQISKEFNESQLD
+484 GHVSKEFNESELD
-497 EEVLYKELS
+497 ETVLYKELS

>member
-1 MKGPKDV
+1 
-8 MSKLLTAEYGVENVV
+8 MSTLVTAEYGVENIV

-29 KALSGVSLSVSGG
+29 KALAGVSLSVKSGE
-42 QVHCIAGENGS
+42 VHCIAGENGS

-66 APDSGLIKL
+66 APDSGLIRL
-75 GDKTFNELS
+75 GEKSFNSLS

-106 TVAENIAMPTYILQ
+106 TVAENIALPTYISQ
-120 NSKLFSK
+120 NSRFLSK
-127 SETKKIASNAL
+127 KESKEIARTAL

-143 DIDINAS
+143 DIDINSPVAD
-150 VEEISIASKQLIAI
+150 ISIASKQLIAI

-181 TALTRKEIKHL
+181 TALTRKEIKRL
-192 FKVVEQLKGRGVAT
+192 FEVVEQIKARGVAT

-235 AMKDFHR
+235 LMKDYKR
-242 DVISEAMTGLNVSE
+242 DAISEAMTGLNISE
-256 TRIAPPLKKTSE
+256 TRIAPPLKKSST

-273 KNLTTKPTFSDISFS
+273 KNLTTKPTFANVSFS

-314 QYPIDS
+314 QYPVDS
-320 GEITVGNKSI
+320 GEIIVDGKSI
-330 KLNSSSAALKAG
+330 PLNSSSAAIKAG

-352 QGLFLDQSILRN
+352 QGLFLEQSILRN

-372 YQSKGG
+372 YQGRGG
-378 RLAKNRLIEAGEKW
+378 SLAKSRLFEAGEKW
-392 IKDLRIKTKNPSNP
+392 IKDLRIKTKNSQNP

-423 LAMNPKLM
+423 LALNPHLM

-451 IRDRAQEGMGFLV
+451 IRDRAQEGMAFLV
-464 VSDDIPELV
+464 VSDDIPELI

-484 GQISKEFNESQLD
+484 GQVSKEFNESELD
-497 EEVLYKELS
+497 ESVLYKELS

>member
-1 MKGPKDV
+1 
-8 MSKLLTAEYGVENVV
+8 MSVLLTAEYGVENIV

-29 KALSGVSLSVSGG
+29 KALAGVSLSVKGG
-42 QVHCIAGENGS
+42 EVHCIAGENGS

-66 APDSGLIKL
+66 APDSGLIRL
-75 GDKTFNELS
+75 GDKTFSALS

-106 TVAENIAMPTYILQ
+106 TVAENIALPTYISK
-120 NSKLFSK
+120 NSRFLSK
-127 SETKKIASNAL
+127 KESKEIAQTAL
-138 DLIGV
+138 ELIGI
-143 DIDINAS
+143 DIDINAP
-150 VEEISIASKQLIAI
+150 VAEISIASKQLIAI

-181 TALTRKEIKHL
+181 TALTRKEIKRL
-192 FKVVEQLKGRGVAT
+192 FEVVEQIKARGVAT

-218 ICNTITIL
+218 ICNTISIL
-226 RNGEVVADG
+226 RNGELVADG
-235 AMKDFHR
+235 LMKDYKR
-242 DVISEAMTGLNVSE
+242 EAISEAMTGLNISE
-256 TRIAPPLKKTSE
+256 SRIAPPLKPSST

-273 KNLTTKPTFSDISFS
+273 KKLTTKPTFSDVSFS

-314 QYPIDS
+314 QYPVDS
-320 GEITVGNKSI
+320 GEIIVEGKSVR
-330 KLNSSSAALKAG
+330 LNSSSAAIKAG

-352 QGLFLDQSILRN
+352 QGLFLDQSIVRN
-364 LVAVGIDQ
+364 LVAVGIDRHRGR
-372 YQSKGG
+372 GG
-378 RLAKNRLIEAGEKW
+378 ILAKSRLYEEGERW
-392 IKDLRIKTKNPSNP
+392 IKDLRIKTKNSQNP

-423 LAMNPKLM
+423 LAMNPHLM

-451 IRDRAQEGMGFLV
+451 IRDRAQEGMAFLV
-464 VSDDIPELV
+464 ISDDIPELI

-484 GQISKEFNESQLD
+484 GHVSKEFNESELD
-497 EEVLYKELS
+497 ETVLYKELS

>member
-1 MKGPKDV
+1 
-8 MSKLLTAEYGVENVV
+8 MSVLLTAEYGVENVV

-29 KALSGVSLSVSGG
+29 KALAGVSLSVKSGE
-42 QVHCIAGENGS
+42 VHCIAGENGS

-66 APDSGLIKL
+66 APDSGLIRL
-75 GDKTFNELS
+75 GEKTFNALS

-106 TVAENIAMPTYILQ
+106 TVAENIALPTYISN
-120 NSKLFSK
+120 NSRFLSK
-127 SETKKIASNAL
+127 KESKEIAQTAL
-138 DLIGV
+138 ELIGI
-143 DIDINAS
+143 DIDINAP
-150 VEEISIASKQLIAI
+150 VAEISIASKQLIAI
-164 ARATNL
+164 ARATNI

-181 TALTRKEIKHL
+181 TALTRKEIKRL
-192 FKVVEQLKGRGVAT
+192 FEVVEQIKARGVAT

-218 ICNTITIL
+218 ICNTISIL
-226 RNGEVVADG
+226 RNGELVADG
-235 AMKDFHR
+235 LMKDFKR
-242 DVISEAMTGLNVSE
+242 DAISEAMTGLNISE
-256 TRIAPPLKKTSE
+256 SRIAPPLKPSTT

-273 KNLTTKPTFSDISFS
+273 KKLSTKPTFSDVSFS

-314 QYPIDS
+314 QYPLDS
-320 GEITVGNKSI
+320 GEIIVEGKSMR
-330 KLNSSSAALKAG
+330 LNSSSAAIKAG

-352 QGLFLDQSILRN
+352 QGLFLEQSILRN
-364 LVAVGIDQ
+364 LIAVGIDQ
-372 YQSKGG
+372 YQGRGG
-378 RLAKNRLIEAGEKW
+378 ILAKSRLYEEGEKW
-392 IKDLRIKTKNPSNP
+392 IKDLRIKTKNSQNP

-423 LAMNPKLM
+423 LAMNPHLM

-451 IRDRAQEGMGFLV
+451 IRDRAQEGMAFLV
-464 VSDDIPELV
+464 VSDDIPELIQV
-473 QICHRVLVIKN
+473 CHRVMVIKN
-484 GQISKEFNESQLD
+484 GQVSKEFSESELD
-497 EEVLYKELS
+497 ENVLYKELS

>member
-1 MKGPKDV
+1 
-8 MSKLLTAEYGVENVV
+8 MSVLLTAEYGVENIV

-29 KALSGVSLSVSGG
+29 KALAGVSLSVKGG

-66 APDSGLIKL
+66 APDSGLIRL
-75 GDKTFNELS
+75 GDKTFNALS

-106 TVAENIAMPTYILQ
+106 TVAENIALPTYISK
-120 NSKLFSK
+120 NSHFLSK
-127 SETKKIASNAL
+127 KESKEIAQTAL
-138 DLIGV
+138 ELIGI
-143 DIDINAS
+143 DIDINAP
-150 VEEISIASKQLIAI
+150 VAEISIASKQLIAI

-181 TALTRKEIKHL
+181 TALTRKEIKRL
-192 FKVVEQLKGRGVAT
+192 FEVIEQIKARGVAT

-218 ICNTITIL
+218 ICNTISIL
-226 RNGEVVADG
+226 RNGELVADG
-235 AMKDFHR
+235 LMKDYKR
-242 DVISEAMTGLNVSE
+242 EAISEAMTGLNISE
-256 TRIAPPLKKTSE
+256 SRIAPPLKPSST

-273 KNLTTKPTFSDISFS
+273 KKLSTKPTFSDVSFS

-314 QYPIDS
+314 QYPVDS
-320 GEITVGNKSI
+320 GEIIVEGKSVR
-330 KLNSSSAALKAG
+330 LNSSSAAIKAG

-364 LVAVGIDQ
+364 LVAVGIDRHRGR
-372 YQSKGG
+372 GG
-378 RLAKNRLIEAGEKW
+378 ILAKARLYEEGERW
-392 IKDLRIKTKNPSNP
+392 IKDLRIKTKNAQNP

-423 LAMNPKLM
+423 LAMNPHLM

-451 IRDRAQEGMGFLV
+451 IRDRAQEGMAFLV
-464 VSDDIPELV
+464 VSDDIPELI

-484 GQISKEFNESQLD
+484 GHVSKEFNESELD
-497 EEVLYKELS
+497 ENVLYKELS

>member
-1 MKGPKDV
+1 
-8 MSKLLTAEYGVENVV
+8 MSVLLTAEYGVENIV

-29 KALSGVSLSVSGG
+29 KALAGVSLSVKGG
-42 QVHCIAGENGS
+42 EVHCIAGENGS

-66 APDSGLIKL
+66 APDSGLIRL
-75 GDKTFNELS
+75 GDKTFTSLS

-106 TVAENIAMPTYILQ
+106 TVAENIALPTYISK
-120 NSKLFSK
+120 NSHFLSK
-127 SETKKIASNAL
+127 KESKEIAQTAL
-138 DLIGV
+138 ELIGI
-143 DIDINAS
+143 DIDINAP
-150 VEEISIASKQLIAI
+150 VAEISIASKQLIAI

-181 TALTRKEIKHL
+181 TALTRKEIKRL
-192 FKVVEQLKGRGVAT
+192 FEVVEQIKARGVAT

-218 ICNTITIL
+218 ICNTISIL
-226 RNGEVVADG
+226 RNGELVADG
-235 AMKDFHR
+235 LMKDYKR
-242 DVISEAMTGLNVSE
+242 EAISEAMTGLNISE
-256 TRIAPPLKKTSE
+256 SRIAPPLKPSST

-273 KNLTTKPTFSDISFS
+273 KKLTTKPTFSDVSFS

-296 ITGLLGSGRTE
+296 VTGLLGSGRTE

-314 QYPIDS
+314 QYPVDS
-320 GEITVGNKSI
+320 GEIIVEGKSVR
-330 KLNSSSAALKAG
+330 LNSSSAAIKAG

-352 QGLFLDQSILRN
+352 QGLFLDQSIVRN
-364 LVAVGIDQ
+364 LVAVGIDRHRGR
-372 YQSKGG
+372 GG
-378 RLAKNRLIEAGEKW
+378 ILAKSRLYEEGERW
-392 IKDLRIKTKNPSNP
+392 IKDLRIKTKNSQNP

-423 LAMNPKLM
+423 LAMNPHLM

-451 IRDRAQEGMGFLV
+451 IRDRAQEGMAFLV
-464 VSDDIPELV
+464 ISDDIPELI

-484 GQISKEFNESQLD
+484 GHVSKEFNESELD
-497 EEVLYKELS
+497 ETVLYKELS